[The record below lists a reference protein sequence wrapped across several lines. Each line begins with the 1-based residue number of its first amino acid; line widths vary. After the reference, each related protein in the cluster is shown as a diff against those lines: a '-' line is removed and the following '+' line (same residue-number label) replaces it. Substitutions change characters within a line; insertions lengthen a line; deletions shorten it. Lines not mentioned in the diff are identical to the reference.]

1 MFRKYGYRQESE
13 NATELAPSGAL
24 DVSGMPMGPSS
35 AFGVRL
41 GPDALGVHG
50 NEYIRN
56 FDEA

>member
-1 MFRKYGYRQESE
+1 MLKKYGYRQESE

-24 DVSGMPMGPSS
+24 NDNGMPAGPSS